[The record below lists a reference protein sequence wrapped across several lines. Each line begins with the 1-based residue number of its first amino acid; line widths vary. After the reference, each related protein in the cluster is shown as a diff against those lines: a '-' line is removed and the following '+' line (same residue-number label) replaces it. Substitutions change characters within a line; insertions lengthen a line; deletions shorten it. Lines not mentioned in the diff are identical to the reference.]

1 MEVRVEGLRFARR
14 NGFVLDVPALTLA
27 AGRVTALLGPNGS
40 GKSTLLRLIAALER
54 PARGHI
60 TLDGHP
66 AAPDRPTRAAVAF
79 AFQEPVFV
87 AGSLRKNLAL
97 ALRLRGAATRQGW
110 ASMEAAIDACGIG
123 HLLDRDARQLSGGE
137 AQRANLARALGLRA
151 PVTLLDE
158 PLAGLDPPAR
168 ASLLHDLPDLLRSF
182 ATTTILV
189 THDRD
194 EALRLGDDLVVM
206 LDGRVRATGPK
217 REVFLAPPDAATAT
231 FLGHTVLDHQGRR
244 VAVRPGALVPGPGEV
259 TFTLEVEE
267 LFDLATHREIVG
279 TIGGTRVALLVHGEG
294 ARPGERMT
302 VSAPA
307 AAVREITQ

>member
-1 MEVRVEGLRFARR
+1 MEVRVEDLRFARP
-14 NGFVLDVPALTLA
+14 NGFVLDVPALA
-27 AGRVTALLGPNGS
+27 FHSGRTAALLGPNGS

-54 PARGHI
+54 PARGRV
-60 TLDGHP
+60 TLGGRP
-66 AAPDRPTRAAVAF
+66 AGRDRPTRLAVAF
-79 AFQEPVFV
+79 AFQDPVFL

-97 ALRLRGAATRQGW
+97 ALRLRGAADAAGW
-110 ASMEAAIDACGIG
+110 SRMTAAIDACGIG

-168 ASLLHDLPDLLRSF
+168 ASLLHDLPGLLRSF

-206 LDGRVRATGPK
+206 LDGRVRAAGPK
-217 REVFLAPPDAATAT
+217 RAVFLAPPDADTAA
-231 FLGHTVLDHQGRR
+231 FLGHTVIARDGRA
-244 VAVRPGALVPGPGEV
+244 VAIRPGALVTGPGEV
-259 TFTLEVEE
+259 TFELAVEE
-267 LFDLATHREIVG
+267 VFDLATHREVVG
-279 TIGGTRVALLVHGEG
+279 TIGGSRVAILVHGE
-294 ARPGERMT
+294 AAQPGERMT
-302 VSAPA
+302 VAAPA
-307 AAVREITQ
+307 SAVREYTQ